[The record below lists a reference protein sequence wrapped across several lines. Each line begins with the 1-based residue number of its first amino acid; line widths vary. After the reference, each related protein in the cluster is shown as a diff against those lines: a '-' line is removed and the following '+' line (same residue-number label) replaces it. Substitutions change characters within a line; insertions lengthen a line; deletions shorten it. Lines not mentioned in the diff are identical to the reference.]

1 MKYYFAPMEGLT
13 DYIFRGI
20 HHRFFPGVDRY
31 YTPFLS
37 PTSDGRF
44 DRKAFKDVLPEN
56 NVGVPVVPQLLTKR
70 SDDFLWAAR
79 LLAEHGYQQVD
90 LNLGCP
96 SGTVVAKGKGSGML
110 GDLSALAAFLENIFA
125 QCPISISIKTRLG
138 LKSEAEFPALLEVFC
153 RFPIRELTVHTRI
166 REDFY
171 RRSAHMDAFA
181 LALEKCPFPLCY
193 NGDLLNTDRFADFSQ
208 RFPAFCESGGSVM
221 LGRGLVADPA
231 LFRRFQGGAAATHEE
246 LRTYHDSLFQAYSQA
261 FGSKRNAM
269 SRMKEFWFYHICLFE
284 NGEKLI
290 KALRKAT
297 DADEYQAIT
306 TRIYNELPLRP
317 QGALPNW

>member
-1 MKYYFAPMEGLT
+1 MRYYFAPMEGLT

-56 NVGVPVVPQLLTKR
+56 NTGVPVIPQLLTKR
-70 SDDFLWAAR
+70 SEDFLWAAQ
-79 LLAEHGYQQVD
+79 LLAEHGYREVN

-110 GDLSALAAFLENIFA
+110 ADLPALETFLSEIFEKS
-125 QCPISISIKTRLG
+125 PIDISIKTRLG
-138 LKSEAEFPALLEVFC
+138 LKSETEFPALLELFC
-153 RFPIRELTVHTRI
+153 RFPIKELTIHTRV

-171 RRSAHMDAFA
+171 RKPAHMEAFA
-181 LALEKCPFPLCY
+181 LALERCPFPLCY
-193 NGDLLNTDRFADFSQ
+193 NGDLVDTAHFQTFTQ
-208 RFPAFCESGGSVM
+208 RFPAFQSEGAVM

-231 LFRRFQGGAAATHEE
+231 LFRRYQGGPPATREE
-246 LRTYHDSLFQAYSQA
+246 LQAYHDSLFDAYSQA

-269 SRMKEFWFYHICLFE
+269 SRMKEFWFYHICLFAG
-284 NGEKLI
+284 GEKLI
-290 KALRKAT
+290 KALRKTT
-297 DADEYQAIT
+297 DADEYRFIAARVYTQ
-306 TRIYNELPLRP
+306 LSLRP
-317 QGALPNW
+317 DGILPTW